1 MRAFSEHLRDP
12 NRINLRKAGRAAIVL
27 PLVLAVGVA
36 TGNDAAALFASFGA
50 LAALVFS
57 DFGGPLPRRFRAY
70 VALAVIGGLLVA
82 LGSAF
87 ADTIYPAAFATGV
100 VAFLIAFS
108 GALGGYFAA
117 GGSAATLAIVLA
129 VMTPGVEADLIAR
142 ETGWIAGV
150 LLAAVAA
157 VLLWPVHQR
166 DRVRQGAAQVLH
178 EAAAAL
184 RTPANAR
191 DLVALRAADAQLGR
205 RAGVVYRPVGSIT
218 RERALVALLI
228 LTRRLPALLDAT
240 TAAEQSTDADPSP
253 EYMAL
258 VAGVADALDTSA
270 EILTG
275 AVDAELDVGAMQQ
288 ARSAH
293 VDALER
299 WTAGALTGE
308 GAMHVINRFTAVFP
322 ARRLALAAAQIGR
335 DAHDAMHDSM
345 RSRSAAQ
352 VAFADPWALLRAHC
366 TVRSVRL
373 RNAARAGLGLGLAV
387 LVAKTA
393 SVEHAFWVVLA
404 ALSVLRSSALG
415 TGATA
420 LQALLGALIGF
431 GVASAVMVT
440 IGGDEV
446 WLWILLPIVA
456 FLAGY
461 TPGAVNYVVGQAAF
475 TVLVVVTFNVIV
487 PGGWRTGLV
496 RVQDIAIGAGVAV
509 AVGALAW
516 PRGARGVARR
526 SFAELLRAGNAHLH
540 AALEVT
546 LRGGDHDLAAAAAS
560 VSDARARADAALAD
574 LALEHGGG
582 HVDREGWGSVLIEAL
597 RSELA
602 AGGIGR
608 VPTLYGAF
616 DGCADTRRS
625 LEDEGRAVTDGV
637 ERDAQRVLQGGVAAL
652 THSPPVLTPLP
663 PTLAGCLADHAHTDL
678 HQAIGLIWV
687 HEWLTLA
694 GDRLH

>member
-1 MRAFSEHLRDP
+1 VQPFAGRFQDP
-12 NRINLRKAGRAAIVL
+12 NRISLRKAGRAAIIL

-70 VALAVIGGLLVA
+70 VALAVIGGLLIAV
-82 LGSAF
+82 GSGV
-87 ADTIYPAAFATGV
+87 ADTIYPAAVVTGI

-108 GALGGYFAA
+108 GALGGYFAS

-129 VMTPGVEADLIAR
+129 VMTPGVEADLLAR

-150 LLAAVAA
+150 LLSGVAA

-166 DRVRQGAAQVLH
+166 DRVRQQAAQVLH

-184 RTPANAR
+184 RTPANTR
-191 DLVALRAADAQLGR
+191 DLTALGAADAELGR

-240 TAAEQSTDADPSP
+240 TAAERSVDADPSP
-253 EYMAL
+253 EYAAL

-270 EILTG
+270 QILTG
-275 AVDAELDVGAMQQ
+275 ALDAGLDVDAMHR

-293 VDALER
+293 VEELER
-299 WTAGALTGE
+299 WVACALAAE
-308 GAMHVINRFTAVFP
+308 GATHVIDRFSAVFP
-322 ARRLALAAAQIGR
+322 ARRLALAAAQIGSE
-335 DAHDAMHDSM
+335 AHDAMHDTM
-345 RSRSAAQ
+345 RSRSAGQ
-352 VAFADPWALLRAHC
+352 VAVADPWALLRAHC
-366 TVRSVRL
+366 NLRSVRL
-373 RNAARAGLGLGLAV
+373 RNAARFGLGLGLAV
-387 LVAKTA
+387 FVAKTT
-393 SVEHAFWVVLA
+393 SVQHAFWVVLA

-420 LQALLGALIGF
+420 LQAVLGALIGF

-440 IGGDEV
+440 VGGDDV
-446 WLWILLPIVA
+446 WLWILFPIVA
-456 FLAGY
+456 FLAAY
-461 TPGAVNYVVGQAAF
+461 TPGAVNYVVGQAGF
-475 TVLVVVTFNVIV
+475 TVLVVMTFNLIV

-496 RVQDIAIGAGVAV
+496 RVEDIAIGAVVAV
-509 AVGALAW
+509 VVGAFVW

-526 SFAELLRAGNAHLH
+526 SFAELLRAGSAHLQ
-540 AALEVT
+540 AALDVT
-546 LRGGDHDLAAAAAS
+546 LRGSDHDLAAAEAA

-582 HVDREGWGSVLIEAL
+582 HVDREGWGMLLIEASM
-597 RSELA
+597 SELA
-602 AGGIGR
+602 AAGIGR

-616 DGCADTRRS
+616 DGCADTRHS
-625 LEDEGRAVTDGV
+625 LEDEGSRVTDGV
-637 ERDAQRVLQGGVAAL
+637 ERDARRLLEDGVATLAN
-652 THSPPVLTPLP
+652 SAPVPTPLP
-663 PTLAGCLADHAHTDL
+663 PTLAGCLANHAQTEL

-694 GDRLH
+694 GDRPH